1 MSRNSARLRWRLL
14 KLVDHGC
21 VHVITASQAEWIT
34 PFTGLT
40 PRQFRKL
47 VSVVVAR
54 GGAEIADGRP
64 GRQWRLALAD
74 RVLLVAVYWRTNLTM
89 RQIGP
94 LFGVSHSAAHRVID
108 SLGPLLTLAPV
119 RRRRVDQVVIVD
131 GTLVPVRD
139 HRLAAQSKNYRYSA
153 NLQVAIDADTQL
165 VIALG
170 TPQPG
175 NRNDCTAYRESGIK
189 QKLAGRAVMADGGYQ
204 GNPEVIMPFRK
215 PGGDATL
222 LGWKT
227 EVNIGH
233 KRVRARVEHSLA
245 RLKCWKILRD
255 YRRAAST
262 LEHTTSAIAN
272 LHNIALA
279 H

>member
-1 MSRNSARLRWRLL
+1 MQVISARE
-14 KLVDHGC
+14 
-21 VHVITASQAEWIT
+21 AAWIE

-40 PRQFRKL
+40 PARFRKL
-47 VSVVVAR
+47 VRTVAVR
-54 GGAEIADGRP
+54 GGAGIADGRP
-64 GRQWRLALAD
+64 GRQWNLELAD

-108 SLGPLLTLAPV
+108 SLGPLLALAPV
-119 RRRRVDQVVIVD
+119 RRRRTDQIAIVD
-131 GTLVPVRD
+131 GTLVPLRD

-153 NLQVAIDADTQL
+153 NLQVAIDADTRL

-175 NRNDCTAYRESGIK
+175 NRNDCTAYRDSGINTV
-189 QKLAGRAVMADGGYQ
+189 LAGRPVLADGGYR
-204 GNPEVIMPFRK
+204 GNPEVIMPFRR
-215 PGGDATL
+215 PGGGQEL
-222 LGWKT
+222 PEWKT
-227 EVNIGH
+227 AVNTSH

-255 YRRAAST
+255 YRRAATT
-262 LEHTTSAIAN
+262 LESTAAGIAH
-272 LHNIALA
+272 LHNIALG